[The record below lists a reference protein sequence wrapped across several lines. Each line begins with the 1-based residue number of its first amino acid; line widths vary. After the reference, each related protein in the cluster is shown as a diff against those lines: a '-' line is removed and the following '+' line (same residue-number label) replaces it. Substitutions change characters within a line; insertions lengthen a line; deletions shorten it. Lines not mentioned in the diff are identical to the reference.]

1 MRMTPKAFPVWKIL
15 ATACLIA
22 LLLCAIHDALADET
36 LTLATVQ
43 ARGGLNV
50 RSAPDPGADAVY
62 LLDDCET
69 VIVLARMDGWALVAK
84 NNGEHTALGWV
95 CGDYLR

>member
-1 MRMTPKAFPVWKIL
+1 MTPKAYLLWKIL
-15 ATACLIA
+15 ATACLIT

-50 RSAPDPGADAVY
+50 RSAPAPGADAVY

-69 VIVLARMDGWALVAK
+69 VIVLARMDGWAMVGK
-84 NNGEHTALGWV
+84 NIGDHDPIGWV
-95 CGDYLR
+95 NAAYLR